1 MQTNRK
7 TRLIIRYVSLFIAIL
22 ICIVIFILSNQNGT
36 ESSSL
41 SEKTLETIVDETKKN
56 DADFMINWGVWIRK
70 IAHMLEY
77 FVLGLFL
84 NIFFLSFD
92 KNIYLLSVIAVIT
105 GVLYAISD
113 EFHQSFIPGRVGTVK
128 DVLIDSV
135 GVIIACVA
143 VTLIYIVIKNNKL
156 KLKS

>member
-1 MQTNRK
+1 MQTDRK
-7 TRLIIRYVSLFIAIL
+7 TRLIVRYVSLFIVIV

-70 IAHMLEY
+70 IAHVLEY
-77 FVLGLFL
+77 FVLGIFL
-84 NIFFLSFD
+84 DIFFLSFD
-92 KNIYLLSVIAVIT
+92 KNVYISSGIAALSGIIYA
-105 GVLYAISD
+105 ASD
-113 EFHQSFIPGRVGTVK
+113 EIHQSFVPGRVGTIK
-128 DVLIDSV
+128 DVLIDSS
-135 GVIIACVA
+135 GVLIACFA
-143 VTLIYIVIKNNKL
+143 VTIIYIVIKNNKL